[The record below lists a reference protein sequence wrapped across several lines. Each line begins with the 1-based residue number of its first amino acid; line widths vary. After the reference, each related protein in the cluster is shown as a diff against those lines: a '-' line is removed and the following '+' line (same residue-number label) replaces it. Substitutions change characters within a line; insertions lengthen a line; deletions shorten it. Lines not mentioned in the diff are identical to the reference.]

1 MKGVSIQVNSLAK
14 RFGRVEAVGGVTF
27 TAQPGQVTGFLGP
40 NGAGKSTTL
49 RMLLGLTCPDRG
61 TALFAGIA
69 YGDLPS
75 PTQTVGAVLDIAAAH
90 PATTARNHLRTFCA
104 LGGHPSDRVDEVIET
119 VELDRFA
126 DRRVGG
132 YSTGMRQRLSLAT
145 ALLGDPDV
153 LVLDEPSNG
162 LDPSGIVWLRNFLRD
177 FAVSGGTV
185 LISSHALGELQNSI
199 DDVVLIDHG
208 QIVWT
213 GALLEL
219 TTRGDTLEEAYLRLI
234 ARESAI

>member
-1 MKGVSIQVNSLAK
+1 MTGVAIRVENLTK
-14 RFGRVEAVGGVTF
+14 RFGMIDAVVDASF
-27 TAQPGQVTGFLGP
+27 TAESGRVTGFLGP

-49 RMLLGLTCPDRG
+49 RMLLGLTRPDAG
-61 TALFAGIA
+61 TALFDGVP
-69 YGDLPS
+69 YMDLPS
-75 PTQTVGAVLDIAAAH
+75 PTRTVGAVLDIASAH
-90 PATTARNHLRTFCA
+90 PATTARAHLRTYCV
-104 LGGHPSDRVDEVIET
+104 LGGHPSERVDEVIET

-126 DRRVGG
+126 DRRIAG
-132 YSTGMRQRLSLAT
+132 YSTGMKQRLALAT

-177 FAVSGGTV
+177 FAAAGGTV

-208 QIVWT
+208 RIAWT
-213 GALLEL
+213 GALSEL
-219 TTRGDTLEEAYLRLI
+219 TTPGDTLEEAFLRLTTRAG
-234 ARESAI
+234 AR

>member
-1 MKGVSIQVNSLAK
+1 
-14 RFGRVEAVGGVTF
+14 
-27 TAQPGQVTGFLGP
+27 
-40 NGAGKSTTL
+40 
-49 RMLLGLTCPDRG
+49 
-61 TALFAGIA
+61 
-69 YGDLPS
+69 
-75 PTQTVGAVLDIAAAH
+75 
-90 PATTARNHLRTFCA
+90 
-104 LGGHPSDRVDEVIET
+104 
-119 VELDRFA
+119 
-126 DRRVGG
+126 
-132 YSTGMRQRLSLAT
+132 MRQRLSLAT

-162 LDPSGIVWLRNFLRD
+162 LDPAGIVWLRNFLRD

-213 GALLEL
+213 GTLLEL